1 MNEMHDVIRAWR
13 RNRPRA
19 GAQLRSLRLAAGLTQ
34 LDLAAQSGITHEAIS
49 RLELGNRAPRAET
62 IRRLAS
68 ALGIDP
74 ADFVRQ
80 PTPPADV

>member
-1 MNEMHDVIRAWR
+1 MNEMRDVIRAWR

-19 GAQLRSLRLAAGLTQ
+19 AARLRSLRLAAGLTQ

-49 RLELGNRAPRAET
+49 RLELATRSPRAET
-62 IRRLAS
+62 IRRLAA

-74 ADFVRQ
+74 VEFVRQ
-80 PTPPADV
+80 PAPPADV